1 MVITTAD
8 VKWIKLDTGFYHNR
22 KIKQI
27 RKMPDGSDI
36 CLMWVFLLCIA
47 GQINDHGQVY
57 FTEEIPYTEE
67 TLAAEFDLPI
77 QTVRLGL
84 EVFQRFGMIEIVDDI
99 LHLSAWE
106 KYQNVEKL
114 DKYREY
120 QRNYHKEYR
129 ERQKALRAP
138 ENEDDVNS
146 RKHLRKYDVNPLEE
160 DKKEEKEIE
169 LERRDNTPYQAVV
182 SLFNQTCISF
192 SQVRSL
198 SEARKKAIRA
208 RLNNFSL
215 DDIETVFKKAEASDF
230 LKGRN
235 NRNWQAT
242 FDWLLTDSNFSKVL
256 DGNYDNKGKSSSVNS
271 KSAQELDNWY
281 DAVRNWADGE

>member
-1 MVITTAD
+1 MSE
-8 VKWIKLDTGFYHNR
+8 VKWIKLATDIFNNR
-22 KIKQI
+22 KIRQI
-27 RKMPDGSDI
+27 ENMPDGDSI
-36 CLMWVFLLCIA
+36 IVIWLKLLCLA
-47 GQINDHGQVY
+47 GDINEDGYLY
-57 FTEEIPYTEE
+57 FTEEIPYTDQL
-67 TLAAEFDLPI
+67 LATEFNRPI
-77 QTVRLGL
+77 MTVQLAL
-84 EVFQRFGMIEIVDDI
+84 DTFKRFGMVEIIDDV
-99 LHLSAWE
+99 LHLSNWQ
-106 KYQNVEKL
+106 KYQNTEGLEKI
-114 DKYREY
+114 RE
-120 QRNYHKEYR
+120 QTRKRVAKH
-129 ERQKALRAP
+129 RQLKALAESQGNVTCNVTVTQSNAP
-138 ENEDDVNS
+138 DI
-146 RKHLRKYDVNPLEE
+146 
-160 DKKEEKEIE
+160 DKEEEKEIE

-182 SLFNQTCISF
+182 SIFNQTCISF

-242 FDWLLTDSNFSKVL
+242 FDWLLTDRNFSKVL